1 MPPGTELSAIKI
13 KLLVPTDNLDKVDPA
28 PTNKSPVE

>member
-1 MPPGTELSAIKI
+1 MPPGTELSATKI
-13 KLLVPTDNLDKVDPA
+13 KLLAPTDNLDKVDPA